1 MTVGYFQQGT
11 VFFLQVQRELL
22 NVDFQ
27 KKSAELR
34 IEIIRLQQI
43 NIRNENYLEY
53 MRKVVLQTMMDLF
66 FPHSPFLP

>member
-43 NIRNENYLEY
+43 NIRNENTCL
-53 MRKVVLQTMMDLF
+53 LL
-66 FPHSPFLP
+66 